1 MILSRDELTV
11 GGVYEAL
18 PQMEKMKNMVW
29 AKGLSSK
36 GEALQVRDRSE
47 QRNTNYGNRYKSD
60 DIEIFQSPDE
70 TRNYAGIV
78 RRKIT
83 LLRIVGKL

>member
-1 MILSRDELTV
+1 
-11 GGVYEAL
+11 
-18 PQMEKMKNMVW
+18 MEKMKNMVR
-29 AKGLSSK
+29 AEGSSSK
-36 GEALQVRDRSE
+36 GEALQVWDRSE
-47 QRNTNYGNRYKSD
+47 QRNTNYGNRDKSD
-60 DIEIFQSPDE
+60 YIEVFQSPDE

>member
-1 MILSRDELTV
+1 MILIRDELTV
-11 GGVYEAL
+11 GRVYEAL
-18 PQMEKMKNMVW
+18 PQMEKMKNMVR
-29 AKGLSSK
+29 AEGSSSK
-36 GEALQVRDRSE
+36 GEALQVQDRCE
-47 QRNTNYGNRYKSD
+47 QRNTNYGNRDKSD
-60 DIEIFQSPDE
+60 YIEVFQSPDE